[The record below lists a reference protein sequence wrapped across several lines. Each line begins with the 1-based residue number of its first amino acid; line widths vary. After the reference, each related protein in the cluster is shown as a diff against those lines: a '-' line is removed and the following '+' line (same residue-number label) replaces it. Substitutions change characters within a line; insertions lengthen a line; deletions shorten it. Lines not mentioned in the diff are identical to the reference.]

1 MSRPAQLLRRC
12 LLPLCG
18 VVVLLLAGC
27 GDSDRVAYATE
38 ADEPYYRE
46 GQALL
51 KSGRKQEALSAFLKV
66 IERRVDSPESH
77 LEVGL
82 LYQQHINDPLSAIYH
97 FKKYLVLRPNSP
109 QSTLV
114 KQRIDA
120 CVREFARTLP
130 AQPLDSQAQ
139 RVDLIATLDQLKLEN
154 DQLKQ
159 QIADLKSGKGDTE
172 IATVRTNNI
181 PAQPA
186 ASTSKPSPLTVTAP
200 TAPLQFNLNSESIP
214 TVRTTPTRTVSTPAA
229 PPPKPTTSRTTAPA
243 TASRT
248 TTPQTPAPAK
258 AVRKH
263 TVVKGD
269 TLMSIALKYYG
280 NRSKWRDIY
289 AANRNVMKS
298 ESDIHVGMELV
309 VP

>member
-1 MSRPAQLLRRC
+1 MALW
-12 LLPLCG
+12 
-18 VVVLLLAGC
+18 LAGC
-27 GDSDRVAYATE
+27 GDSDRMAYATE

-97 FKKYLVLRPNSP
+97 FKKYLSLRPNSP

-120 CVREFARTLP
+120 AIREFAQTLP
-130 AQPLDSQAQ
+130 AQPLESQAQ
-139 RVDLIATLDQLKLEN
+139 RVDLIATLDKLKLEN

-159 QIADLKSGKGDTE
+159 QIADLKSGKPDEE
-172 IATVRTNNI
+172 IATVRTDS
-181 PAQPA
+181 A
-186 ASTSKPSPLTVTAP
+186 PLSQGKMTVTP
-200 TAPLQFNLNSESIP
+200 
-214 TVRTTPTRTVSTPAA
+214 PAA
-229 PPPKPTTSRTTAPA
+229 PPPSQFKLNLDTVPTVHTTPARPAPTPPAPQPKAGSSRAPA
-243 TASRT
+243 TATPSRT
-248 TTPQTPAPAK
+248 ATTQTQTPAKP

-263 TVVKGD
+263 TVGKGD

-289 AANRNVMKS
+289 AANRNVMKN
-298 ESDIHVGMELV
+298 EGDIRVGMELV
-309 VP
+309 LP